1 MGADIFAWLV
11 PLALATF
18 AVVFFTLRFHGLGSF
33 WWGTAFSLIAFAFGS
48 SLVPVENDA
57 VLKPLAEDLAFIG
70 AFVCFVHGTCNR
82 LGCRVRRPL
91 VYGVAVVGIL
101 SAAASL
107 VFWSSVRAELIVVQA
122 TGAIVLLETAR
133 GMRGRLRHAPD
144 RMFFGLT
151 LAFAVNLVVQNLS
164 IAFLADS
171 SMTVATWAQSPWG
184 FALQASGATAGVLFA
199 VLILFIIGR
208 DLVDTLRTMSE
219 TDPLSGVANRRGFD
233 ARSEASRLEAAG
245 KAPVGLIVF
254 DIDHFKQVNDRHGHA
269 GGDVVI
275 CAVAEMAVEM
285 AGPDGIVGRLGGEE
299 FAILLPGLNL
309 KETHDLAEAMRN
321 ALRTVR
327 WPQPMGGM
335 ALSASFGA
343 TDVALGELLGDAI
356 QRADRLLYIA
366 KNRGR
371 DQVLSCASGSRI
383 VLPEP
388 EGTGS
393 AGGVI
398 RPASVDVAA

>member
-48 SLVPVENDA
+48 SLVPVEDSA
-57 VLKPLAEDLAFIG
+57 VLKPLVEDTAFIG
-70 AFVCFVHGTCNR
+70 AFVCFVHGTCGR
-82 LGCRVRRPL
+82 LGCRVRKPL
-91 VYGVAVVGIL
+91 VYGVAIVGIL
-101 SAAASL
+101 AAAASL
-107 VFWSSVRAELIVVQA
+107 LVWSSVRAELVFVQA

-144 RMFFGLT
+144 RMFYGLT
-151 LAFAVNLVVQNLS
+151 LAFAANLVVQNLS
-164 IAFLADS
+164 IAFLADA

-184 FALQASGATAGVLFA
+184 FALQASGATAGILFA

-233 ARSEASRLEAAG
+233 ARSQATRRETAG
-245 KAPVGLIVF
+245 RAPVGLIVF
-254 DIDHFKQVNDRHGHA
+254 DIDHFKQVNDLHGHA
-269 GGDVVI
+269 CGDMVI
-275 CAVAEMAVEM
+275 CAVAQMAVEM
-285 AGPDGIVGRLGGEE
+285 AGPRGIVGRLGGEE
-299 FAILLPGLNL
+299 FAILVPGIGL
-309 KETHDLAEAMRN
+309 KETHDLAEAMRG

-327 WPQPMGGM
+327 WPHPMGDL

-343 TDVALGELLGDAI
+343 TGVGREELLGDAV
-356 QRADRLLYIA
+356 QRADRMLYIA

-383 VLPEP
+383 VPPET
-388 EGTGS
+388 EESGH
-393 AGGVI
+393 AGGVA
-398 RPASVDVAA
+398 RPVSTDVAA